1 MRDFIVNAYVRG
13 ALSTGGQVE
22 NVALEGSTAVYTKR
36 RYRDRYNRAIVK
48 RVAKHH
54 NHSLKIKAR
63 IRAKG
68 AQGQN
73 WFNQRKSDWA
83 RGRARTQN
91 LWILHVAGDWHTL
104 LETSRPS
111 KNPHLMRCM
120 LTTNLDVEQRF
131 ANGTQEKL
139 VFNYIYPK
147 APAETLS
154 F

>member
-1 MRDFIVNAYVRG
+1 MFNTFDFRVLRENRRVVKDESGNAARQAELENFHRVLMNVSEGKATQRVRDFIVNAYVRG

-73 WFNQRKSDWA
+73 S
-83 RGRARTQN
+83 RGRIFFCRSAAMFFN
-91 LWILHVAGDWHTL
+91 FFPHT
-104 LETSRPS
+104 
-111 KNPHLMRCM
+111 KH
-120 LTTNLDVEQRF
+120 
-131 ANGTQEKL
+131 
-139 VFNYIYPK
+139 
-147 APAETLS
+147 
-154 F
+154 

>member
-1 MRDFIVNAYVRG
+1 MFNTFDFRVLRENRRVVKDESGNAARQAELENFHRVLMNVSEGKATQRVRDFIVNAYVRG

-73 WFNQRKSDWA
+73 CRGPSDFLQVCFHVLT
-83 RGRARTQN
+83 ART
-91 LWILHVAGDWHTL
+91 T
-104 LETSRPS
+104 PS
-111 KNPHLMRCM
+111 I
-120 LTTNLDVEQRF
+120 EWF
-131 ANGTQEKL
+131 AP
-139 VFNYIYPK
+139 I
-147 APAETLS
+147 
-154 F
+154 